1 MRPTVRRRLTV
12 AALFVVSCGIA
23 TPLAAFGVFLPV
35 LAEAFGWSR
44 GAISTALSIN
54 LVLGGL
60 ARRLRPPRGR
70 LRALRRARGALR
82 TPAAAV
88 GGGGSSRALRV

>member
-12 AALFVVSCGIA
+12 AALFVVTCGIA

-44 GAISTALSIN
+44 GAISTAVSIN
-54 LVLGGL
+54 LVLGGVAGL
-60 ARRLRPPRGR
+60 AI
-70 LRALRRARGALR
+70 GALSDR
-82 TPAAAV
+82 HEP
-88 GGGGSSRALRV
+88 RVQQK